1 LRELAARCSGRGIPL
16 VWVIVPRAG
25 EVRGGG
31 TMSRFL
37 NRETARLR
45 ERFLEAAEA
54 AGHPGLDLLP
64 VLREA
69 QGRGEC
75 YLPND
80 AHWNARGHRAVAA
93 AVAAGVK
100 EVWNAPR

>member
-1 LRELAARCSGRGIPL
+1 
-16 VWVIVPRAG
+16 
-25 EVRGGG
+25 
-31 TMSRFL
+31 MSRFL

-69 QGRGEC
+69 QRRGEC

-93 AVAAGVK
+93 AVAAAVK